1 MSGTIDRL
9 EIRFA
14 GYGGQGIALMGM
26 LAGKAAV
33 IHDGKHA
40 VFTQAYGPEA
50 RGGASSANVII
61 SSEPVDYPLV
71 DHPQILVAMFQEAFD
86 KFSPSVAP
94 GGLVLIDPD
103 LVKPGPG
110 NWKLHAV
117 PATKFAEEMGRRIV
131 ANIIMLGAFAA
142 ITGAVTPRGLEETIK
157 TTLKP
162 KIIDLNVKALARGVE
177 AARGM
182 AVAA

>member
-1 MSGTIDRL
+1 MSDKIDRL

-71 DHPQILVAMFQEAFD
+71 DRPKILVAMFQEAYD

-94 GGLVLIDPD
+94 GGIVMIDPD

-110 NWKLHAV
+110 DWTLHSI
-117 PATKFAEEMGRRIV
+117 PATKYAEELGKRIV

-142 ITGAVTPRGLEETIK
+142 ITGAVTPRALEETIK

-162 KIIDLNVKALARGVE
+162 KIIDLNVKALAKGV
-177 AARGM
+177 AAAGAM
-182 AVAA
+182 AVA